1 MALSILLSSST
12 PFTFTKTLLLP
23 PKRNSLPFVAIK
35 KFRVPSPTQLN
46 VCASNK
52 ISDNNSQTIV
62 RRSENFFQPSIWDYD
77 YIQSLN
83 SDYKGD
89 AYLEKRQLVREEV
102 RKMFGK
108 VENGSVDQLEL
119 IDVLQRLGV
128 AYHFNNEIK
137 NMLDNIY
144 NMMMLDNSIMLKD
157 NNLYATALQFRLF
170 RQHGYDISTDI
181 FQGFQDEMGNFNE
194 HLSNDVEGM
203 LSLYEASFHSMENES
218 VLDEARDF
226 TTKYLKEYL
235 SKNDNDESD
244 DDNNHHEQYLSL
256 LINHALE
263 LPLRWRI
270 PRWEAQWF
278 INAYEQSKNM
288 NPTLLQFAKL
298 DFNILQTI
306 YQQELKDSS
315 RWWKSIG
322 LGDKLSFARDRMVEN
337 YVWTVGNNFE
347 PEFANIRIVITKVN
361 ALITLIDDVY
371 DVYGTFEELE
381 LFTDAIERWD
391 PFTIDNLPDYMKLCF
406 LALYNFVNELAYEI
420 FKDNGYNVTPYLK
433 KSWIDL
439 CKSYFMEAKWYQSG
453 YTPSFEEYIENAWVS
468 ISAPVILVHTYVLVP
483 SQSFREQDLLHYSD
497 FIKYSSMIL
506 RLSNDHGT
514 YEREKETFD
523 VIKSVQC
530 LMNESEAS
538 ERDAF
543 ERIKSMLSIAW
554 KKMNKEAHNS
564 PLSKRFKEIAM
575 NLGRMSLCM
584 YQHGDGH
591 SIQDSQIKNRILS
604 LIIQPIQDSMYVHEH
619 AKK

>member
-1 MALSILLSSST
+1 M
-12 PFTFTKTLLLP
+12 FLLP
-23 PKRNSLPFVAIK
+23 PKKNSSSFVAIE
-35 KFRVPSPTQLN
+35 KFRVPSPTQCN

-52 ISDNNSQTIV
+52 VSDNNNSQTIV
-62 RRSENFFQPSIWDYD
+62 RRSENFFQPSIWGYD

-89 AYLEKRQLVREEV
+89 VYAEKRQFLLEEV
-102 RKMFGK
+102 RKVFGK
-108 VENGSVDQLEL
+108 VENGVDELEL

-144 NMMMLDNSIMLKD
+144 NMMMLDNSITNMDK
-157 NNLYATALQFRLF
+157 NLYATALQFRLL

-181 FQGFQDEMGNFNE
+181 FQGFQDEMGNFNQ

-203 LSLYEASFHSMENES
+203 LSLYEASFHSMENET

-235 SKNDNDESD
+235 SKNNNNDESD
-244 DDNNHHEQYLSL
+244 DNYDDKLYLSV

-263 LPLRWRI
+263 LPLHWRI

-322 LGDKLSFARDRMVEN
+322 LGDRLSFARDRMVEN

-347 PEFANIRIVITKVN
+347 PEFANIRTVITKVN

-391 PFTIDNLPDYMKLCF
+391 PFTINNLPDYMKLCF

-420 FKDNGYNVTPYLK
+420 LKDNGYNVTPYLK

-439 CKSYFMEAKWYQSG
+439 CKSYFMEAKWYQQSG
-453 YTPSFEEYIENAWVS
+453 YTPRFEEYIENAWIS

-497 FIKYSSMIL
+497 VIKYSSMIL
-506 RLSNDHGT
+506 RLANDHGT
-514 YEREKETFD
+514 YEREKETGD

-543 ERIKSMLSIAW
+543 ESIKSMLTITW
-554 KKMNKEAHNS
+554 KKMNQEAHNS
-564 PLSKRFKEIAM
+564 PLSKLFKEIAM
-575 NLGRMSLCM
+575 NLGRMALCM

-591 SIQDSQIKNRILS
+591 SIQHSHIKNRILS
-604 LIIQPIQDSMYVHEH
+604 LIIQPIQDNMHVYYEH